1 MDVPQKRLKVAVVMG
16 GFSEEREISLLS
28 GANVCEHLN
37 PEIYEVFPIDIT
49 QTSWECILE
58 HKRYPIDKRDFSLP
72 LNETVVHFDVVFN
85 AIHGSPGEDGLL
97 AAYFELLGI
106 KQTASDHY
114 PSALSF
120 NKRDLLCIARDLGIP
135 TAKSQAIHFN
145 RLEDYSKVSENLKF
159 PVFVK
164 ANRSGSSFGIE
175 KIDMAEALPEAIK
188 RVAAVD
194 KDVLIEE
201 ALVGPEITI
210 GVVRLNDKLEAL
222 PATLIETDNVFFDYE
237 AKYQGASREITPAPL
252 PQPMIDT
259 ANEMAITLHR
269 HLGLQGVSRSE
280 FILVDGVPHL
290 LEINTTPGLTKK
302 SLIPQQIVAHGGTLE
317 ALFEAMIQEAL
328 RH

>member
-1 MDVPQKRLKVAVVMG
+1 MDVPHKRLKVAVVMG

-37 PEIYEVFPIDIT
+37 PEIFEVFPIDIAE
-49 QTSWECILE
+49 TSWECIIE
-58 HKRYPIDKRDFSLP
+58 KKRYPIDKRDFSLP
-72 LNETVVHFDVVFN
+72 LNETVIHFDVVFN
-85 AIHGSPGEDGLL
+85 AIHGSPGEDGLF
-97 AAYFELLGI
+97 AAYLQLLGI

-114 PSALSF
+114 SSALSF
-120 NKRDLLCIARDLGIP
+120 NKHDLLCIARELGIP

-145 RLEDYSKVSENLKF
+145 NLEDYSEVLEHLKL

-175 KIDMAEALPEAIK
+175 KIDAAEALPEALK
-188 RVAAVD
+188 RVAEVD

-210 GVVRLNDKLEAL
+210 GVVRLDDKLEAL

-252 PQPMIDT
+252 PKAMIDS
-259 ANEMAITLHR
+259 ANEMAIKLHD

-302 SLIPQQIVAHGGTLE
+302 SLIPQQIAAHGSTLS
-317 ALFEAMIQEAL
+317 ALFEAMIHEAL